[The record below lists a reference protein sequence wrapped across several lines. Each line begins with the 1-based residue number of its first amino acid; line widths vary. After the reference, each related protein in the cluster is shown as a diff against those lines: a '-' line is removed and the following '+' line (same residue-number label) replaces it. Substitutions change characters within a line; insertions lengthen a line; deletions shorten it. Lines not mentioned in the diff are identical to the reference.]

1 MTIKKCD
8 RCGET
13 YNPYDEQEGEVYLRD
28 CIRNDIDLC
37 PSCHVDLNLWMRGR
51 YTAIPRDKVPEGL
64 ETSDTG
70 KEFGRES

>member
-8 RCGET
+8 RCPAT
-13 YNPYDEQEGEVYLRD
+13 YNPYDEQEGEVYLHD
-28 CIRNDIDLC
+28 CIRNDVDLC
-37 PSCHVDLNLWMRGR
+37 PSCHVDLNLWMSGK

-64 ETSDTG
+64 QTSDTG